1 MSTEKT
7 RYRVQ
12 GIKFSRM
19 EIDAEG
25 NQVRV
30 TYRPGD
36 EFEALPEE
44 IPAVFSDGL
53 VPVSVPPEVREI
65 PNDRLTKKELV
76 EKYPDV
82 INMDMTKAEML
93 AAIEEAS
100 V

>member
-1 MSTEKT
+1 MSAEKI

-12 GIKFSRM
+12 GIKFNRTEVNS
-19 EIDAEG
+19 EG
-25 NQVRV
+25 NEVHVRYV
-30 TYRPGD
+30 PGD

-53 VPVSVPPEVREI
+53 VPVSVPSEVREI